1 MVMISRRL
9 EKSEWKPLFDLLS
22 KYIVQGKRAEI
33 EIAGLDLG
41 DQVEAEWLP
50 LSGIVYDH
58 KDDIVEVALG
68 DGDNH
73 VDHIIRGPR
82 EIYFVED
89 AGRFI
94 SLDILD
100 ANGRHQIVKVKD
112 FMMLPPTRAQGN
124 TAS

>member
-1 MVMISRRL
+1 MISRRL
-9 EKSEWKPLFDLLS
+9 EKSEWKPFFDVLS
-22 KYIVQGKRAEI
+22 KYIVQGARAEI

-41 DQVEAEWLP
+41 DQVAARWLP

-58 KDDIVEVALG
+58 QDDIVEVALG
-68 DGDNH
+68 DSDHH
-73 VDHIIRGPR
+73 VDHIVRGPR

-112 FMMLPPTRAQGN
+112 PIMLPPPRAQAE
-124 TAS
+124 TASQ

>member
-1 MVMISRRL
+1 MISRRL
-9 EKSEWKPLFDLLS
+9 EKSEWKPFFDLLS

-58 KDDIVEVALG
+58 QDDIVQVALG
-68 DGDNH
+68 DGDDH
-73 VDHIIRGPR
+73 VDHVVRGPR

-100 ANGRHQIVKVKD
+100 ANGRHHIVKVKD
-112 FMMLPPTRAQGN
+112 PIMLPPPRAQAE
-124 TAS
+124 TASQ

>member
-1 MVMISRRL
+1 MISRRL
-9 EKSEWKPLFDLLS
+9 EKSEWKSFFDFLS
-22 KYIVQGKRAEI
+22 KYIVQGKSAEI

-41 DQVEAEWLP
+41 DQVQAEWLP

-58 KDDIVEVALG
+58 QDDIVEVVLG
-68 DGDNH
+68 DGDDH
-73 VDHIIRGPR
+73 VDHIVRGPR

-112 FMMLPPTRAQGN
+112 PIMLPPPRSQAE
-124 TAS
+124 TASQ